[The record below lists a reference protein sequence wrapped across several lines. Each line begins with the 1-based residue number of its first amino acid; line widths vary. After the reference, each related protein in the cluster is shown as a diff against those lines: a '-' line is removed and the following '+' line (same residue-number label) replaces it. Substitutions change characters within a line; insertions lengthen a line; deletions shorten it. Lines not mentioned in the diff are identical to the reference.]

1 MAAKIGILGETTVVT
16 YGVLTTVYTVPAN
29 KAARVRVLL
38 MLEAHATDDMNIQL
52 EIGTPGTENT
62 WQIYVTSDGKDVIT
76 GILRHSTNFMQLS
89 EFGVVEELALNINGN
104 SNNYV
109 SGPFPIDYFLSTGDT
124 VKLDNVGNNDLS
136 DLLCQVQG
144 VEDDA

>member
-136 DLLCQVQG
+136 DILCQVQG